1 MNGILWLLRK
11 ELVIDWRSRYP
22 VAGILLYIAALVITC
37 YFAFTGYLQDETW
50 NAVLWLVVLFIATN
64 AVAKSFTQE
73 DNRAHYYFYLLRP
86 EQIILAKLVYYLLY
100 QWLLVLVALAVF
112 SLMLGLPSF
121 HFGLFL
127 LNLLTGALGLSAV
140 FTLIA
145 AIAAKTSNHAVMMAI
160 LGFPVIIPIL
170 LLSISN
176 SRIIVLGGAWNDIA
190 GNFLTLLSVNVV
202 IIVLSF
208 ILFPF
213 IWKS

>member
-1 MNGILWLLRK
+1 
-11 ELVIDWRSRYP
+11 
-22 VAGILLYIAALVITC
+22 
-37 YFAFTGYLQDETW
+37 
-50 NAVLWLVVLFIATN
+50 VVLFIATN

-86 EQIILAKLVYYLLY
+86 GQIILAKLVYYLLY